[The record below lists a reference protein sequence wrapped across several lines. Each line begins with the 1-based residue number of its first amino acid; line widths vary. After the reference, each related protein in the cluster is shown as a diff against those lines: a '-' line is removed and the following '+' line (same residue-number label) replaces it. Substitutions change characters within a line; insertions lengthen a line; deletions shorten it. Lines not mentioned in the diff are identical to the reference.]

1 MFIEIKSLL
10 NDAKSLLNEI
20 KSLLKDAKSQF
31 IEIKSPLNEI
41 KSLLN
46 EIKSLLKKAKTPLNE
61 IKSLL
66 KKAKS
71 NLFKYILRY
80 FIKIITFVINELM
93 LEISYL
99 TILRIKLCFIV
110 ANLPSVPNLRKVEKK
125 KRRLFRCQTLSKCRT
140 SSLCEKERAK
150 KTPDEVFV
158 GRFYDIGN
166 ADLRSLRSF
175 AR

>member
-10 NDAKSLLNEI
+10 NEIKSLLNEI

-66 KKAKS
+66 KEVKS

-110 ANLPSVPNLRKVEKK
+110 ANLPKVSNLRKVEK
-125 KRRLFRCQTLSKCRT
+125 Q
-140 SSLCEKERAK
+140 ERAK